1 MTWGEFCTW
10 LYGFNLSQ
18 YDVKADLLRLIAF
31 QQLSLSP
38 DVKKTDKPYTI
49 VDYLR
54 FPTDP
59 KPKPIEIPDIDK
71 LVKVWQIKK

>member
-38 DVKKTDKPYTI
+38 DVKHSDKPRKITE
-49 VDYLR
+49 YLR
-54 FPTDP
+54 FPTDQ
-59 KPKPIEIPDIDK
+59 KPKPIEIPDLEILK
-71 LVKVWQIKK
+71 KAWQIKT